1 MPDRQKKDG
10 RPFRVVIVGAGRIGT
25 ALALLLRE
33 KLEFEVILADPT
45 EPGRRRAEELG
56 LPLAEVDPSNPARLD
71 QLLTGIDAVVAALPS
86 SATPMVAAAAR
97 RNGTHYLDLGD
108 DGAALEAIRRE
119 AGAASGCFIAQC
131 GISPGLVSGL
141 VLDLASRGGDWP
153 DIAVRIG
160 GLPQNPSG
168 RLGYGL
174 IWDIDAT
181 LREYTRSSVALIEG
195 RKAELAPLSRCG
207 PLRLGSCDYEAFVSS
222 AVPDTLCERLAGKAG
237 SLVSYTI
244 RYPGHADYISFLLDE
259 LKLRD
264 RVYQLRNLF
273 LNGLPEIAD
282 DRLLISI
289 VATSS
294 HGGSQVSEHFLRKI
308 EPVQV
313 GGTMVGAMRRTASS
327 HVAAVLDLLR
337 CGSIGKPGLLAQEDI
352 PFALLRENRFLA
364 WFFEAPATVAAPAQ
378 SSMEALS

>member
-1 MPDRQKKDG
+1 MPDRQENG
-10 RPFRVVIVGAGRIGT
+10 RRRFKVVIIGAGRIGT

-33 KLEFEVILADPT
+33 KPEFDVLMADPT
-45 EPGRRRAEELG
+45 EPGRRRVKELG
-56 LPLAEVDPSNPARLD
+56 LPLADADPSHPARLD
-71 QLLTGIDAVVAALPS
+71 QLLTGADAVVAALPS

-97 RNGTHYLDLGD
+97 RHGTHYLDLGD
-108 DGAALEAIRRE
+108 DGTALEAIRRE
-119 AGAASGCFIAQC
+119 AEVASCCFVAQC

-141 VLDLASRGGDWP
+141 VLDLASRCGNEP

-160 GLPQNPSG
+160 GLPQQPSG

-181 LREYTRSSVALIEG
+181 LREYTRPSVALIDG
-195 RKAELAPLSRCG
+195 HKTELAPMSRCS

-222 AVPDTLCERLAGKAG
+222 AIPDTLCERLAGKVA

-244 RYPGHADYISFLLDE
+244 RYPGHADCIAFLLDE
-259 LKLRD
+259 LKLRE
-264 RVYQLRNLF
+264 RLYLLRNLF
-273 LNGLPEIAD
+273 LNGLPEIPD

-289 VATSS
+289 VATSG
-294 HGGSQVSEHFLRKI
+294 HDGSEVAEHFLREI
-308 EPVQV
+308 EPVEI
-313 GGTMVGAMRRTASS
+313 GGVMVGAMRRTAAS

-337 CGSIGKPGLLAQEDI
+337 CGSIGKSGLLAQEDI

-364 WFFEAPATVAAPAQ
+364 WFFETSATALQQ
-378 SSMEALS
+378 SLSEPLS

>member
-1 MPDRQKKDG
+1 MPDRQENG
-10 RPFRVVIVGAGRIGT
+10 RRRFKVVIIGAGRIGT

-33 KLEFEVILADPT
+33 KPEFEILLADPT
-45 EPGRRRAEELG
+45 EPGRRRVKELG
-56 LPLAEVDPSNPARLD
+56 LPLADADPSHPARLD
-71 QLLTGIDAVVAALPS
+71 QLLTGADAVVAALPS

-97 RNGTHYLDLGD
+97 RHGTHYLDLGD

-119 AGAASGCFIAQC
+119 AEVASSCFVAQC

-141 VLDLASRGGDWP
+141 VLDLASRCGNEP

-160 GLPQNPSG
+160 GLPQQPSG

-181 LREYTRSSVALIEG
+181 LREYTRPSVALIDG
-195 RKAELAPLSRCG
+195 HKTELAPMSRCS

-222 AVPDTLCERLAGKAG
+222 AIPDTLCERLAGKVA

-244 RYPGHADYISFLLDE
+244 RYPGHADCIAFLLDE
-259 LKLRD
+259 LKLRE
-264 RVYQLRNLF
+264 RLYLLRNLF
-273 LNGLPEIAD
+273 LNGLPEIPD

-289 VATSS
+289 VATSG
-294 HGGSQVSEHFLRKI
+294 HDGSEVAEHFLREI
-308 EPVQV
+308 EPVEI
-313 GGTMVGAMRRTASS
+313 GGVVVGAMRRTAAS

-337 CGSIGKPGLLAQEDI
+337 CGSIGKSGLLAQEDI

-364 WFFEAPATVAAPAQ
+364 WFFETSATALQQ
-378 SSMEALS
+378 SLSEPLS

>member
-1 MPDRQKKDG
+1 MPDRQENG
-10 RPFRVVIVGAGRIGT
+10 RRRFKVVIIGAGRIGT

-33 KLEFEVILADPT
+33 KPEFEILLADPT
-45 EPGRRRAEELG
+45 EPGRRRVKQLG
-56 LPLAEVDPSNPARLD
+56 LPLADPSHPARLD
-71 QLLTGIDAVVAALPS
+71 QLLTGADAVVAALPS

-97 RNGTHYLDLGD
+97 RHGTHYLDLGD

-119 AGAASGCFIAQC
+119 AEVASSCFVAQC

-141 VLDLASRGGDWP
+141 VLDLASRCGNEP

-160 GLPQNPSG
+160 GLPQQPSG

-181 LREYTRSSVALIEG
+181 LREYTRPSIALIDG
-195 RKAELAPLSRCG
+195 HKTELAPMSRCS

-222 AVPDTLCERLAGKAG
+222 AVPDTLCERLAGKVA
-237 SLVSYTI
+237 SLVSYKI
-244 RYPGHADYISFLLDE
+244 RYPGHADCIAFLLDE
-259 LKLRD
+259 LKLRE
-264 RVYQLRNLF
+264 RLYLLRNLF
-273 LNGLPEIAD
+273 LNGLPEIPD

-289 VATSS
+289 VATSG
-294 HGGSQVSEHFLRKI
+294 HDGSEVAEHFLREI
-308 EPVQV
+308 EPVEI
-313 GGTMVGAMRRTASS
+313 GGVVVGAMRRTAAS

-337 CGSIGKPGLLAQEDI
+337 CGSIGKSGLLAQEDI

-364 WFFEAPATVAAPAQ
+364 WFFETSATALQQ
-378 SSMEALS
+378 SLSEPLS

>member
-1 MPDRQKKDG
+1 MPDRRENG
-10 RPFRVVIVGAGRIGT
+10 TRPFRVVIIGAGRIGT
-25 ALALLLRE
+25 ALALFLRE
-33 KLEFEVILADPT
+33 KPEFEVQLADPT
-45 EPGRRRAEELG
+45 EPGHRRVEELG
-56 LPLAEVDPSNPARLD
+56 LPLAEADPSNPARLD
-71 QLLTGIDAVVAALPS
+71 QILAGTDAVVAALPS

-108 DGAALEAIRRE
+108 DEAALEAIRRE
-119 AGAASGCFIAQC
+119 AGAASGCFVAQC

-141 VLDLASRGGDWP
+141 VLDLASRCGNWP

-160 GLPQNPSG
+160 GLPQKPSG

-181 LREYTRSSVALIEG
+181 LREYTRPSVALING
-195 RKAELAPLSRCG
+195 RKTELAPLSRCS

-222 AVPDTLCERLAGKAG
+222 AIPDTLCERLAGKVA

-244 RYPGHADYISFLLDE
+244 RYPGHADYIAFLLDE

-264 RVYQLRNLF
+264 RVYLLRNLF

-289 VATSS
+289 VATSN

-308 EPVQV
+308 EPVQI
-313 GGTMVGAMRRTASS
+313 GGAMVGAMRRTAAS

-337 CGSIGKPGLLAQEDI
+337 AGSIGKPGLLAQEDI
-352 PFALLRENRFLA
+352 PFAMLRENRFLA
-364 WFFEAPATVAAPAQ
+364 WFFGAPATAPQ
-378 SSMEALS
+378 PSLMEALP

>member
-1 MPDRQKKDG
+1 MPDPRENG
-10 RPFRVVIVGAGRIGT
+10 IRPFRVVIIGAGRIGT

-33 KLEFEVILADPT
+33 KPEFEILLADPT
-45 EPGRRRAEELG
+45 EPGRERAEELG
-56 LPLAEVDPSNPARLD
+56 LPLADADPSNPARLD
-71 QLLTGIDAVVAALPS
+71 QMLTGADAVVAALPS

-108 DGAALEAIRRE
+108 DEVALEAIRRE
-119 AGAASGCFIAQC
+119 ANGASGCFVAQC

-141 VLDLASRGGDWP
+141 VLDLASRHGNEP

-160 GLPQNPSG
+160 GLPQKPSG

-174 IWDIDAT
+174 VWDIDAT
-181 LREYTRSSVALIEG
+181 LREYTRPSVALIDG
-195 RKAELAPLSRCG
+195 RKTELAPLSRCS
-207 PLRLGSCDYEAFVSS
+207 PLRLGAHDYEAFVSS
-222 AVPDTLCERLAGKAG
+222 AIPDTLCERLAGKVA

-244 RYPGHADYISFLLDE
+244 RYPGHADYIAFLLDE

-264 RVYQLRNLF
+264 RVYLLRNLF

-289 VATSS
+289 VAMSNQGSS
-294 HGGSQVSEHFLRKI
+294 QIAEHFLRKI
-308 EPVQV
+308 EPVQIA
-313 GGTMVGAMRRTASS
+313 GATVGAMRRTAAA

-337 CGSIGKPGLLAQEDI
+337 SGSIGKPGLLAQEDI
-352 PFALLRENRFLA
+352 PFALLRENRFLS
-364 WFFEAPATVAAPAQ
+364 WFFSASVAARQ
-378 SSMEALS
+378 SNLSDALS

>member
-1 MPDRQKKDG
+1 MPDRQENG
-10 RPFRVVIVGAGRIGT
+10 RRRFKVVIIGAGRIGT

-33 KLEFEVILADPT
+33 KPEFEILLADPT
-45 EPGRRRAEELG
+45 EPGRRRVKQLG
-56 LPLAEVDPSNPARLD
+56 LPLADADPSHPARLD
-71 QLLTGIDAVVAALPS
+71 QLLTGADAVVAALPS

-97 RNGTHYLDLGD
+97 RHGTHYLDLGD

-119 AGAASGCFIAQC
+119 AEVASSCFVAQC

-141 VLDLASRGGDWP
+141 VLDLASRCGNGP

-160 GLPQNPSG
+160 GLPQQPSG

-181 LREYTRSSVALIEG
+181 LREYTRPSVALIDG
-195 RKAELAPLSRCG
+195 HKTELAPMSRCS

-222 AVPDTLCERLAGKAG
+222 AIPDTLCERLAGKVA

-244 RYPGHADYISFLLDE
+244 RYPGHADSIAFLLDE
-259 LKLRD
+259 LKLRE
-264 RVYQLRNLF
+264 RLYLLRNLF

-289 VATSS
+289 VATSG
-294 HGGSQVSEHFLRKI
+294 HDGSEVAEHFLREI
-308 EPVQV
+308 EPVEI
-313 GGTMVGAMRRTASS
+313 GGVVVGAMRRTAAS

-337 CGSIGKPGLLAQEDI
+337 CGSIGKSGLLAQEDI

-364 WFFEAPATVAAPAQ
+364 WFFEASATALQQ
-378 SSMEALS
+378 SLSEPLS

>member
-1 MPDRQKKDG
+1 MPDRQENG
-10 RPFRVVIVGAGRIGT
+10 RRRFKVVIIGAGRIGT

-33 KLEFEVILADPT
+33 KPEFDVLMADPT
-45 EPGRRRAEELG
+45 EPGRRRVKELG
-56 LPLAEVDPSNPARLD
+56 LPLADADPSHPARLD
-71 QLLTGIDAVVAALPS
+71 QLLTGADAVVAALPS

-97 RNGTHYLDLGD
+97 RHGTHYLDLGD
-108 DGAALEAIRRE
+108 DGTALEAIRRE
-119 AGAASGCFIAQC
+119 AEVASSCFVAQC

-141 VLDLASRGGDWP
+141 VLDLASRCGNEP

-160 GLPQNPSG
+160 GLPQQPSG

-181 LREYTRSSVALIEG
+181 LREYTRPSVALIDG
-195 RKAELAPLSRCG
+195 HKTELAPMSRCS

-222 AVPDTLCERLAGKAG
+222 AIPDTLCERLAGKVA

-244 RYPGHADYISFLLDE
+244 RYPGHADCIAFLLDE
-259 LKLRD
+259 LKLRE
-264 RVYQLRNLF
+264 RLYLLRNLF
-273 LNGLPEIAD
+273 LNGLPEIPD

-289 VATSS
+289 VATSG
-294 HGGSQVSEHFLRKI
+294 HDGSEVAEHFLREI
-308 EPVQV
+308 EPVEIGDV
-313 GGTMVGAMRRTASS
+313 MVGAMRRTAAS

-337 CGSIGKPGLLAQEDI
+337 CGSIGKSGLLAQEDI

-364 WFFEAPATVAAPAQ
+364 WFFETSATALQQ
-378 SSMEALS
+378 SLSEPLS

>member
-1 MPDRQKKDG
+1 MPDRQENG
-10 RPFRVVIVGAGRIGT
+10 RRRFKVVIIGAGRIGT

-33 KLEFEVILADPT
+33 KPEFEILLADPT
-45 EPGRRRAEELG
+45 EPGRRRVKELG
-56 LPLAEVDPSNPARLD
+56 LPLADADPSHPARLD
-71 QLLTGIDAVVAALPS
+71 QLLTGADAVIAALPS

-97 RNGTHYLDLGD
+97 RHGTHYLDLGD

-119 AGAASGCFIAQC
+119 AEVASSCFVAQC

-141 VLDLASRGGDWP
+141 VLDLASRCGNEP

-160 GLPQNPSG
+160 GLPQQPSG

-181 LREYTRSSVALIEG
+181 LREYTRPSVALIDG
-195 RKAELAPLSRCG
+195 HKTELAPMSRCS

-222 AVPDTLCERLAGKAG
+222 AIPDTLCERLAGKVA

-244 RYPGHADYISFLLDE
+244 RYPGHADCIAFLLDE
-259 LKLRD
+259 LKLRE
-264 RVYQLRNLF
+264 RLYLLRNLF
-273 LNGLPEIAD
+273 LNGLPEIPD

-289 VATSS
+289 VATSG
-294 HGGSQVSEHFLRKI
+294 HDGSEVAEHFLREI
-308 EPVQV
+308 EPVEI
-313 GGTMVGAMRRTASS
+313 GGVVVGAMRRTAAS

-337 CGSIGKPGLLAQEDI
+337 CGSIGKSGLLAQEDI

-364 WFFEAPATVAAPAQ
+364 WFFETSATALQQ
-378 SSMEALS
+378 SLSEPLS

>member
-1 MPDRQKKDG
+1 MQRFK
-10 RPFRVVIVGAGRIGT
+10 VVIVGAGRIGT

-33 KLEFEVILADPT
+33 QPEFEILLADPT
-45 EPGRRRAEELG
+45 EPGRRRVKALG
-56 LPLAEVDPSNPARLD
+56 LPLADADPSHPARLD
-71 QLLTGIDAVVAALPS
+71 QLLAGADAVVAALPS
-86 SATPMVAAAAR
+86 PATPMVAAAAR
-97 RNGTHYLDLGD
+97 RHGTHYLDLGD

-119 AGAASGCFIAQC
+119 AEVASGCFVAQC

-141 VLDLASRGGDWP
+141 VLDLASRCGNEP

-160 GLPQNPSG
+160 ALPQQPSG

-181 LREYTRSSVALIEG
+181 LREYTRPSVALIDG
-195 RKAELAPLSRCG
+195 QKAELAPLSRCS
-207 PLRLGSCDYEAFVSS
+207 PLRLDSCDYEAFVSS
-222 AVPDTLCERLAGKAG
+222 AIPDTLCARLAGQVA

-244 RYPGHADYISFLLDE
+244 RYPGHADSIAFLLDE

-264 RVYQLRNLF
+264 RIYLLRNLF

-289 VATSS
+289 VATSRRD
-294 HGGSQVSEHFLRKI
+294 GSEAAEHFLRKI
-308 EPVQV
+308 EPVEI
-313 GGTMVGAMRRTASS
+313 GGVVVGAMRRTAAS

-337 CGSIGKPGLLAQEDI
+337 SGSIGKPGLLAQEDI
-352 PFALLRENRFLA
+352 PFELLRENRFLA
-364 WFFEAPATVAAPAQ
+364 WFFATTETALQQ
-378 SSMEALS
+378 SLSETLS